1 MRVCAYMGATLL
13 SFTSI
18 FFLFFFYFMTDG
30 RERSKDVAFFNVL

>member
-1 MRVCAYMGATLL
+1 MRVCAYMDATLL

-18 FFLFFFYFMTDG
+18 FFLFFFYLMTDV

>member
-1 MRVCAYMGATLL
+1 MRVCAYMDATLL

-18 FFLFFFYFMTDG
+18 FFCFFYLMTDV